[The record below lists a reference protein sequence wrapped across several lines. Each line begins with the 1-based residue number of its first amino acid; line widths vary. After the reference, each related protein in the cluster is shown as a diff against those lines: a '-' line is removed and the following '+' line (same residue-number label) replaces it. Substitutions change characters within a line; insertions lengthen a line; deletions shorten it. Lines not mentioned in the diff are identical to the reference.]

1 MEQGHHVWREKPK
14 VTLKDVARSA
24 GVSESL
30 ASFVLNGSKSGTRV
44 SADTRAL
51 VITTAMDLGYR
62 PNANAR
68 TLNTGKTNRIG
79 FYSGRSKLDS
89 RNCFYAEILGG
100 MFESCNAHRMNTVV
114 HSSGDR
120 QDLLLD
126 LLADRSIDGLVVF
139 ATQNDP
145 ILPLLDE
152 MCVPAISVADKV
164 EGLPCVR
171 VDDREGGFLQ
181 AKHLHAR
188 GHRNVLIKQSST
200 YPTSSVERIESFIE
214 KASDLGMR
222 TTVRVESDTHPI
234 GLDDIDLH
242 LITKGEDRVTAVVGW
257 NDITAIRVC
266 HVLSQNGLRI
276 PEDVA
281 VVGFDCFEQFIIPK
295 YWLTTIRA
303 PWSEVGKLAVE
314 SLIRLINNKSV
325 PFVQTVPVS
334 LRHGD
339 TT

>member
-1 MEQGHHVWREKPK
+1 MELGQHVWREKPK
-14 VTLKDVARSA
+14 VTLKDVARTA

-44 SADTRAL
+44 SAETRAL
-51 VITTAMDLGYR
+51 VISTAMDLGYR

-68 TLNTGKTNRIG
+68 TLNTGKSNRIG

-100 MFESCNAHRMNTVV
+100 MFESCHVNRMNTVV

-120 QDLLLD
+120 RDLLLD
-126 LLADRSIDGLVVF
+126 LVADRSIDGLVVF
-139 ATQNDP
+139 AGQNDP
-145 ILPLLDE
+145 ILPLISE
-152 MCVPAISVADKV
+152 MCVPAIAVADKID
-164 EGLPCVR
+164 GLPVIC
-171 VDDREGGFLQ
+171 VDDREGGHLQ

-200 YPTSSVERIESFIE
+200 NPTSAVLRVESFIE
-214 KASDLGMR
+214 MASELGMR
-222 TTVRVESDTHPI
+222 TTVRIESDVHPL
-234 GLDDIDLH
+234 GLDEIDLH

-257 NDITAIRVC
+257 NDITAIRIC
-266 HVLSQNGLRI
+266 HVLNQKELRI

-281 VVGFDCFEQFIIPK
+281 VIGFDCFEQFTIPK
-295 YWLTTIRA
+295 YWLTSIRA